1 MPNSI
6 KTDVVI
12 IGAGPVGLFQVFEL
26 GLQGIQCHLIDAL
39 PEPGGQCI
47 ELYPDKPIYDIPA
60 IRECTGGELVERLM
74 DQISPFNPVFHMDQT
89 VDSVEKRGDQD
100 FVITTSQDQQFECR
114 AVIIAAGAGSFTPVR
129 IRLPEIDQFEGDQ
142 LLYRVR
148 DPKQFAGKRVV
159 ILGGGDS
166 ALDWALSLEGIVSE
180 LTVINRTERFRAVDA
195 TVEKVQDLASDGR
208 INLLLGT
215 VKSFDSD
222 GGLLKSLTFEL
233 RDENRTMQT
242 IELDNLLVF
251 FGLSPKLGPI
261 ENWGLELERK
271 AITIRQDT
279 FETSVKGIYAIGDIN
294 TYEGKKK
301 LILSGFHEAALAAYG
316 IKQAFEPDKKVHVQ
330 YTTTTPSVHNK
341 LGVSSDS

>member
-1 MPNSI
+1 MPNPI
-6 KTDVVI
+6 KTDAVI
-12 IGAGPVGLFQVFEL
+12 IGTGPVGLFQVFEL
-26 GLQGIQCHLIDAL
+26 GLQGIECHLIDAL

-74 DQISPFNPVFHMDQT
+74 DQISPFKPTFHMDQT
-89 VDSVEKRGDQD
+89 VDSVEKRGDLD
-100 FVITTSQDQQFECR
+100 FVVTTSKGQTFECR

-129 IRLPEIDQFEGDQ
+129 IRLPEIDRYEGEQ

-148 DPKQFAGKRVV
+148 DPQQFSGKRVV

-166 ALDWALSLEGIVSE
+166 ALDWALSLESIASE

-195 TVEKVQDLASDGR
+195 TVEKVQALASEGR

-215 VKSFDSD
+215 AKSFEDD
-222 GGLLKSLTFEL
+222 NGLLKSMTFEL
-233 RDENRTMQT
+233 RDDDKTMKT

-271 AITIRQDT
+271 AISIRQDT
-279 FETSVKGIYAIGDIN
+279 FETSVEGIYAIGDIN

-301 LILSGFHEAALAAYG
+301 LILSGFHEAALAAYA
-316 IKQAFEPDKKVHVQ
+316 IKQKFEPDKKVHVQ
-330 YTTTTPSVHNK
+330 YTTTTPTVHEK
-341 LGVSSDS
+341 LGVSTDS